1 MSDKIETTLDESSV
15 TAGAKPADPQGKL
28 SDEGSGLGGVADLGG
43 PTPQNS
49 KPDDESNKFKV
60 VTGGN
65 AQAPT
70 TKPSDASGNKQDS
83 IKKSPTFDHAEHEGE
98 EVIAEEEETET
109 IQIDLSADVAALT
122 EGEDLSEEFKEKAAT
137 IFEAAV
143 VSRLNEELDRI
154 HGDYA
159 KVLEEEIET
168 VKSTLAEQVDEY
180 LSFAVQKWAKDNAL
194 AIEHGI
200 KTEMAESVLAGLKQ
214 VFAENFIEVPDEKVD
229 LVDEMT
235 EQLDTME
242 KKLNEQIEEN
252 VGLVKEVGG
261 YIKNGIVSELS
272 EGLSLAQREKLAS
285 LAEAVEFENE
295 ETFRE
300 KVATLRESYFSTKP
314 EVTTVTEDV
323 EVENAQIGGTMD
335 AYVQALSRWAK

>member
-1 MSDKIETTLDESSV
+1 MSDKIEETTIDESSV

-28 SDEGSGLGGVADLGG
+28 SDDGSSLGGVQDLGG
-43 PTPQNS
+43 PTPENS
-49 KPDDESNKFKV
+49 KPDDESNKYRIVAKS
-60 VTGGN
+60 
-65 AQAPT
+65 ASAPT
-70 TKPSDASGNKQDS
+70 TKPSDASSSQGGS
-83 IKKSPTFDHAEHEGE
+83 IKKEESEEEG
-98 EVIAEEEETET
+98 EVIAEEEEVET
-109 IQIDLSADVAALT
+109 IAIDLSADVAALT

-159 KVLEEEIET
+159 KVLEEEIES
-168 VKSTLAEQVDEY
+168 VKSELAEQVDEY
-180 LSFAVQKWAKDNAL
+180 LSFAVNKWAKDNEIS
-194 AIEHGI
+194 IENGI

-214 VFAENFIEVPDEKVD
+214 VFVENSINLPDEKVD

-235 EQLDTME
+235 EQLDIMQN
-242 KKLNEQIEEN
+242 KLNQQIEEN
-252 VGLVKEVGG
+252 VDLTREVSN

-272 EGLSLAQREKLAS
+272 EGLSLSQREKLAS
-285 LAEAVEFENE
+285 LAEGVEFDDE
-295 ETFRE
+295 ESFRG
-300 KVATLRESYFSTKP
+300 KVTTLRESYFYTKP

-323 EVENAQIGGTMD
+323 QVENLEVGDTMS